1 MSAKAFPV
9 LASYLLFAAGFG
21 CRERPR
27 AGAGPSAT
35 GTAASLP
42 PATAPTSTASGAI
55 KAGAAAPV
63 APSASASGSAA
74 PALSAFARY
83 PRLAARLVP
92 PCDDPRVVLA
102 VRQQF
107 DRSGRL
113 WVQQALLANPELVL
127 VSEKATRPGELDVY
141 ETIYGPKNF
150 ARSYPGE
157 PLFSEAVIA
166 RCADVETCEAAAAMF
181 HAVAPQEKVEL
192 VCGAPKAMTG
202 GFGRVAE
209 LAPARFKIPSATDA
223 PAPASCA
230 RLHACATR
238 QGAAVPAAAGDCR
251 KRVTPALA
259 ACAAAETCREVVTCW
274 AGGAK

>member
-1 MSAKAFPV
+1 VSASALPILV
-9 LASYLLFAAGFG
+9 TGLLLAGAG
-21 CRERPR
+21 CRERPQ
-27 AGAGPSAT
+27 ASAGPSAT
-35 GTAASLP
+35 TPAPLPSAGTAASTVSGGVAIGS
-42 PATAPTSTASGAI
+42 PAPDAPS
-55 KAGAAAPV
+55 
-63 APSASASGSAA
+63 PSASSSAPPVS
-74 PALSAFARY
+74 PALARY
-83 PRLAARLVP
+83 PRLSVRLVA

-141 ETIYGPKNF
+141 ETIYGTKNF
-150 ARSYPGE
+150 ARTYPGE

-181 HAVAPQEKVEL
+181 HAVAPQEKVQL
-192 VCGAPKAMTG
+192 VCGVPAATTG

-209 LAPARFKIPSATDA
+209 LAPARLKVPAPTGA

-230 RLHACATR
+230 RLHACVAR
-238 QGAAVPAAAGDCR
+238 ESAALPAGAGDCR

-259 ACAAAETCREVVTCW
+259 ACAAAETCAEVVSCW
-274 AGGAK
+274 AGEAK